1 MRRLNILYVTVFSLF
16 ALPVFAAN
24 NAEALSQITDN
35 IMKVCDKPENAGNYW
50 DIRVKG
56 NGEAE
61 IKLKL
66 AGIGVTGEAAFSK
79 SEWDDIQRT
88 VEDNKDYRDCV
99 KALSPIFIKKFSALI
114 SEKVTDEAPK
124 RRILGGIK
132 WQESGGGLKVT
143 LSSCHRQSSSV
154 ICEFSADPT
163 ESDLS
168 IDLSENSAIYDQSG
182 NKFVPSEIT
191 VANLKTAF
199 RDHYFNETVHAELV
213 RGIDITVKLKFNNV
227 SKEFTMISKAIL
239 IATIKQKRASKE
251 NHTFTFR
258 DINIALD

>member
-1 MRRLNILYVTVFSLF
+1 MRRLKILFVTIFSLSV
-16 ALPVFAAN
+16 LPAFAAN
-24 NAEALSQITDN
+24 DTEALSQIAEN
-35 IMKVCDKPENAGNYW
+35 LKQVCDKPENAGNYW
-50 DIRVKG
+50 DIRAKG
-56 NGEAE
+56 NGGAE

-66 AGIGVTGEAAFSK
+66 ADIGMTGEATFSK
-79 SEWDDIQRT
+79 AEWHDIQKT
-88 VEDNKDYRDCV
+88 VEDNNDYRNCV
-99 KALSPIFIKKFSALI
+99 KALSPIFIEKFSGLV
-114 SEKVTDEAPK
+114 SEKFTVKKPK
-124 RRILGGIK
+124 KRTLGGIK

-143 LSSCHRQSSSV
+143 LSSCHRQFSSV

-163 ESDLS
+163 DSDLS

-227 SKEFTMISKAIL
+227 SKEFTTISKAIL

-251 NHTFTFR
+251 NHIFTFR
-258 DINIALD
+258 DINIVLD

>member
-1 MRRLNILYVTVFSLF
+1 MRRLKILFVTIFSLSVPP
-16 ALPVFAAN
+16 AFAAN
-24 NAEALSQITDN
+24 DTEALSQITDN
-35 IMKVCDKPENAGNYW
+35 LKQVCDKPENAGNYW

-56 NGEAE
+56 NGGAE

-66 AGIGVTGEAAFSK
+66 ADIGMTGAATFSK
-79 SEWDDIQRT
+79 AEWRDVQRT
-88 VEDNKDYRDCV
+88 VEDNNDYRSCV
-99 KALSPIFIKKFSALI
+99 KALSAIFIEKFSGLVA
-114 SEKVTDEAPK
+114 EKSTVRK
-124 RRILGGIK
+124 RKKRILGGIK

-143 LSSCHRQSSSV
+143 LLSCHRRSSSV
-154 ICEFSADPT
+154 ICEFSTNPT

-182 NKFVPSEIT
+182 NKLVPSEIT

-227 SKEFTMISKAIL
+227 SKEFTMISKVTL

-258 DINIALD
+258 GINIVLD